1 MMSGKRKRRTP
12 DSESDEL
19 KQRAKEISRQIRP
32 TAPSLC
38 ARCVTVTGTASGLE
52 SLRSSRGFKHYN
64 LSELSFYSRSCV
76 FCNGLFAQLYQDWKP
91 GHSGRLYL
99 FENYPSNIGASKT
112 IEARV
117 MKRTGSGS
125 QGRTDDAIPSAAF
138 DISTC

>member
-1 MMSGKRKRRTP
+1 MMGGKRKRQTP
-12 DSESDEL
+12 NSESDEL

-38 ARCVTVTGTASGLE
+38 ARCVAVTGTASGLK
-52 SLRSSRGFKHYN
+52 SLRSSRGYKHYD

-91 GHSGRLYL
+91 GNFGRLYL
-99 FENYPSNIGASKT
+99 LEKVPSSNWVSTT

-125 QGRTDDAIPSAAF
+125 KGRTDDAIPAATF